1 MSHHR
6 VHQSILSTVGA
17 TPLVR
22 ISRRMC
28 PRPSVEVY
36 AKLES
41 FNPMGS
47 VKDRLALG
55 VIEWGER
62 NGRLQEG
69 QTVVECTVS
78 YTVEC
83 AYCSSLT

>member
-1 MSHHR
+1 MSHR

-22 ISRRMC
+22 ISMC
-28 PRPSVEVY
+28 PRPSVQVY
-36 AKLES
+36 AKLEAFS
-41 FNPMGS
+41 PMGS

-55 VIEWGER
+55 VIEWAER

-78 YTVEC
+78 
-83 AYCSSLT
+83 